1 MRAAALIALG
11 LVASPAA
18 AEGQPDFD
26 ICFSRAIAQFEAGF
40 ARSGQARAPEDFAA
54 VTRDAVHHCGT
65 LAILACDRGQAPHAC
80 QRVLAERQGALTE
93 RVLQGLPPP
102 GAVAPSAPLPG
113 LYPQLWAIAHG
124 SLAGDD
130 CAGAD
135 APVAAWC
142 EAHLA
147 RLKLTEAVALW
158 QVGRLIGAAGPA
170 VELGWVAEARPLA
183 PIPRPDRE
191 GRR

>member
-1 MRAAALIALG
+1 MRAAALTALA
-11 LVASPAA
+11 LVAAPAA
-18 AEGQPDFD
+18 GEELPDFD
-26 ICFSRAIAQFEAGF
+26 TCFARAIAQFEMGF
-40 ARSGQARAPEDFAA
+40 ARSGPARSREDFAA
-54 VTRDAVHHCGT
+54 VTRGAVHHCGT
-65 LAILACDRGQAPHAC
+65 LAILACDRGQAPQAC
-80 QRVLAERQGALTE
+80 QRALAEGQRALTARVLAS
-93 RVLQGLPPP
+93 LPQP
-102 GAVAPSAPLPG
+102 GAMAPPELLPG

-147 RLKLTEAVALW
+147 RLKLVEAVALW
-158 QVGRLIGAAGPA
+158 QVARLIGAAGPA

-191 GRR
+191 VSR